1 MNEGLSEAI
10 LERIAGRAA
19 RTIELNLERLPA
31 VLERLGQPHRRLPP
45 VIHLAGTNGKGSTL
59 AFLRAMLR
67 CAGQRVQCFTS
78 PYLLRLTEEVELSSG
93 EISDTRLADLL
104 TRVEDASEDIGLTA
118 FEALAAAA
126 FLAFAEDEADVLL
139 LETAM
144 GGRFDVTNVVPA
156 TRVSVITPIA
166 MDHMA
171 FLGGSIAE
179 IAGHKA
185 GILKSGTVCVAN
197 PEHPDAIA
205 VVREQ
210 AKKLGVPLRMLGE
223 DFRLEGEPMRFRGRS
238 EFDVPALSLPGPH
251 QRDNAALALAALEAF
266 DPSLLPEAAAAL
278 ASAQWAARMQ
288 LVPGADPEIW
298 VDGGHNPH
306 AATAMAEALA
316 ELPPREL
323 VLVVAMLDTRPLE
336 PFLEAFRRMEPF
348 VIGVPLPGKPV
359 YSPGK
364 GMTPERIAA
373 TAREMGF
380 DALVAASAAE
390 ALEMMPG
397 DGGETRVLI
406 TGSLYLAGRA
416 ARDLSA
422 RS

>member
-1 MNEGLSEAI
+1 MSEGLSEAI
-10 LERIAGRAA
+10 LERIAGRSA

-59 AFLRAMLR
+59 AFLRAMLQH
-67 CAGQRVQCFTS
+67 AGKRVQCFSS
-78 PYLLRLTEEVELSSG
+78 PYLLRLTEEIELSSG

-144 GGRFDVTNVVPA
+144 GGRFDVTNVVPPP
-156 TRVSVITPIA
+156 RVSVITPIA
-166 MDHMA
+166 LDHMA
-171 FLGGSIAE
+171 FLGGTIAE

-185 GILKSGTVCVAN
+185 GILKPGTICVAN
-197 PEHPDAIA
+197 PQHPEAIT
-205 VVREQ
+205 VVRRQ
-210 AKKLGVPLRMLGE
+210 AEKLDVPLQLYGE
-223 DFRLEGEPMRFRGRS
+223 DFRLEGELPKFLGQS
-238 EFDVPALSLPGPH
+238 AFDVPMLSLPGPH
-251 QRDNAALALAALEAF
+251 QRDNAALALAALAAF
-266 DPSLLPEAAAAL
+266 GPDLLPGAAEGL
-278 ASAQWAARMQ
+278 ASADWPARMQ
-288 LVPGADPEIW
+288 RLPGTDPDVW
-298 VDGGHNPH
+298 ADGGHNPH
-306 AATAMAEALA
+306 AAAVMAEALA

-336 PFLEAFRRMEPF
+336 PFLDAFRRFRPF

-359 YSPGK
+359 YSPGQ

-380 DALVAASAAE
+380 NALVAASAIE

-416 ARDLSA
+416 ARDLA
-422 RS
+422 G